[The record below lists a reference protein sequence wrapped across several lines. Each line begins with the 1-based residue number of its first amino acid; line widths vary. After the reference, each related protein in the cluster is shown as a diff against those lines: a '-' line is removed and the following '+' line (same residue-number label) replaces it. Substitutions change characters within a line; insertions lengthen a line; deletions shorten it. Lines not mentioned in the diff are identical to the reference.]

1 MKRAAEEIAKEEIQE
16 GRFLLFSTS
25 LEVREFLSR
34 YTPRGER
41 WAILFK
47 GSRKLE
53 LEKAI
58 PPEWRENHERD

>member
-16 GRFLLFSTS
+16 GRFYYFSTS
-25 LEVREFLSR
+25 LELREFLSR
-34 YTPRGER
+34 YTPRESGGQS
-41 WAILFK
+41 FK

>member
-1 MKRAAEEIAKEEIQE
+1 
-16 GRFLLFSTS
+16 
-25 LEVREFLSR
+25 VREFLSR
-34 YTPRGER
+34 YTPGGER